1 MIGMILLVVALIL
14 FVLGAIG
21 IPSRINLVSA
31 GLAVWV
37 LSILVG
43 GGIPIITH

>member
-1 MIGMILLVVALIL
+1 MTVQLFLLLLAFLL

-21 IPSRINLVSA
+21 VTSRVNLVSA

-37 LSILVG
+37 FAAIWPQLVK
-43 GGIPIITH
+43 